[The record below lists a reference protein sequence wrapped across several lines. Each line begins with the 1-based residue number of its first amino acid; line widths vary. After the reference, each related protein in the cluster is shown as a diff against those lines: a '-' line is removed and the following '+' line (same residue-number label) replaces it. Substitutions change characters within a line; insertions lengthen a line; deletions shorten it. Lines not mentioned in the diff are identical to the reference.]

1 MGCIRVPCT
10 NRAPDTM
17 RSPLDTVGTLVM
29 ARTDGTT
36 ERPLLGPSMHRC
48 IPCRRS
54 RAQPAPSLGTGL
66 YTGREGVASANSSAG
81 VVSYS
86 RCLWAVGV
94 YREWRRSAALLHGSE
109 GEIWCRVHCLGL
121 NALPPPPHPQTLLPA
136 HRPGDVSANLLGWSM
151 CTRQSQSQK
160 THSRKL
166 SFCFTG
172 CFAGNFPL
180 FFRAQKWNI

>member
-17 RSPLDTVGTLVM
+17 RSPLDTVGTLVI

-36 ERPLLGPSMHRC
+36 ERPLLGHSMHRC

-54 RAQPAPSLGTGL
+54 RAQPTPSLGTGL
-66 YTGREGVASANSSAG
+66 YTGREGVASANSSSG

-94 YREWRRSAALLHGSE
+94 YREWRRSAALLRGSE

-121 NALPPPPHPQTLLPA
+121 NAPPPPRT
-136 HRPGDVSANLLGWSM
+136 HRHCSLHIGRVMSAQISLGGQCVPGS
-151 CTRQSQSQK
+151 
-160 THSRKL
+160 
-166 SFCFTG
+166 
-172 CFAGNFPL
+172 P
-180 FFRAQKWNI
+180 RAKKPTQGS